1 VVGPKVA
8 SASNLLLPAYYKQ
21 AKRIYVI
28 PSSCTLAEA
37 ATLLKKLPRP
47 KPLSSS
53 RLSFNVG
60 ISFLGEIE
68 AALEIALTAG

>member
-1 VVGPKVA
+1 M
-8 SASNLLLPAYYKQ
+8 
-21 AKRIYVI
+21 
-28 PSSCTLAEA
+28 
-37 ATLLKKLPRP
+37 KKLLRP

-68 AALEIALTAG
+68 VALEIALSAG